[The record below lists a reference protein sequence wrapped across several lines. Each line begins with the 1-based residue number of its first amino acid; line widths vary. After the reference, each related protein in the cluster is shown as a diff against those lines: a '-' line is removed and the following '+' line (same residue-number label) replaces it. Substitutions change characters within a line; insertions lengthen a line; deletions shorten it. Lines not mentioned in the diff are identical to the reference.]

1 MSDDGT
7 RSRPAP
13 RTAAVQVYAH
23 TGTGE
28 PPRLP
33 NSPPTRPKG
42 AAGGACAIS
51 RTLSRTRSRDAS
63 PRSKAQPVPTEG
75 ERYGAARDALR
86 TAVLETME
94 LLEAAATSSG
104 PARRRTDCA
113 APSMRSLPDTPT
125 PTTSYSERSGPADEQ
140 NTSIYHAGKTTC

>member
-94 LLEAAATSSG
+94 LLEARRDQLGPGEEKDRLCRALDALAAGHTSADNELLRAIRASG
-104 PARRRTDCA
+104 
-113 APSMRSLPDTPT
+113 
-125 PTTSYSERSGPADEQ
+125 
-140 NTSIYHAGKTTC
+140 